1 MDIILDGLNNAQLA
15 AVTSPA
21 DIVQILAP
29 PGSGKTR
36 TLTSRVAYLI
46 KHHNYKPWNILCLTF
61 TIKSS
66 REMKERL
73 GKLIGNGTEAKLVLG
88 TFHSV
93 CRRYLVSYG
102 HLIGIPK
109 DFGIADSSDTLSII
123 KRILKRLRFSLDPR
137 VAQSRISSCKSKGIN
152 VAKLSDDALKKKK
165 VDQQEFA
172 QVFESYEDQLDQGNL
187 LDYDDLLLRCCD
199 LLRQHP
205 LCVSN
210 VEAVLIDEFQDTN
223 VVQFD
228 LMRLFAVQR
237 KRVTT
242 VGDPDQSIY
251 GWRSAE
257 IKNLARMQ
265 TQYPETLVIHLQDNY
280 RSSGAILLA
289 AQELIQQDESRPSK
303 PLLPTHGPGTLPV
316 LRRLPSSDAEASWI
330 VTEIIRM
337 IGMTGGMLKHP
348 DIAILLRSAALSRQI
363 ESAMGKAGIPYRMVG
378 GQRFFD
384 RVEIKILL
392 DYLRVASQPTNNDAV
407 ARVVNIPAR
416 GVGTTTIKALLEE
429 AETKKVTLW
438 SLILDAVRGNIK
450 TSTKIN
456 KPAEQGLGTFVQ
468 IILTAKQKLKD
479 QVNPLSPQ
487 SLLRYIIKRLNFQ
500 DYIKRT
506 YDIDSDGR
514 WANVEE
520 LISQAGEFLISSNSN
535 PENLEAINDTSL
547 PTIEGIAQSDGDVG
561 EKMLSTFLANVAL
574 ATELQKDEGE
584 EDGHGQAQVTISTIH
599 AAKGLEWPVV
609 FVPAAYE
616 GSIPHSRAEDTDEER
631 RLLYVAMTRAQALL
645 YVSCPTRNS
654 RGEESTLSQFL
665 NPKTLG
671 HYLVN
676 VGPQIHTEFV
686 NDVARILK
694 RPCPSESKMLQGS
707 LTLKSREDDLWPLDG
722 QETLGQT
729 KPKWESKTN
738 AHQQNNL
745 LSQCGHITA
754 GKTIN
759 WDSIS
764 NTKINRSLS
773 TAGNT
778 TTMDNASS
786 LTIHQLGGFVSAT
799 NQLGKQHRT
808 REDVGESMAGR
819 SLQALEGAPAPAKR
833 KRKRKPQEE
842 EAQSS
847 LTSLWGLKRHNNE
860 NTARP
865 LKILAPRLSTSLN
878 RACYQSPTQNAASRT
893 QSHSDPTALTPAGP
907 ALLLPT
913 TTSILQRAPLLG
925 IPENLAKHKLR
936 PTMAPRP
943 RPVVEPTDCDVG
955 YAFLSSSPSL
965 PEAATKGQP
974 MTAESRSYGTNEN
987 AEAVESLGGDLTV
1000 QKDVRPSIT
1009 AHTTSL
1015 AQLQAKTTTRKTLGV
1030 RRSMNGWNA
1039 KCGQGGRG
1047 GQSFSV
1053 PSRKE

>member
-1 MDIILDGLNNAQLA
+1 MDAILHGLNNAQLA

-21 DIVQILAP
+21 DVVQILAP
-29 PGSGKTR
+29 PGSGKTK

-46 KHHNYKPWNILCLTF
+46 RYWDYKPWNILCLTF

-73 GKLIGNGTEAKLVLG
+73 GRLIGNGMEAKLVLG

-102 HLIGIPK
+102 HLIGIRK
-109 DFGIADSSDTLSII
+109 GFGIADSSDSLSIL
-123 KRILKRLRFSLDPR
+123 KRILKRLSFTLDPK
-137 VAQSRISSCKSKGIN
+137 VAQSRISSCKSKGVN
-152 VAKLSDDALKKKK
+152 ATKLSEEASKKKK

-172 QVFESYEDQLDQGNL
+172 QVFEAYEDQLEQGNL

-228 LMRLFAVQR
+228 LMRLFAAQR

-303 PLLPTHGPGTLPV
+303 SLLPTHCPGTLPV

-330 VTEIIRM
+330 VTEIMRM
-337 IGMTGGMLKHP
+337 IGMTGGMLKYP

-392 DYLRVASQPTNNDAV
+392 DYLRVVSQPTNNDAI

-416 GVGTTTIKALLEE
+416 SVGTTTIKALLEE
-429 AETKKVTLW
+429 AETKKITLW
-438 SLILDAVRGNIK
+438 SLILDAIRGNI
-450 TSTKIN
+450 TTTTKIN
-456 KPAEQGLGTFVQ
+456 KPAEHGLGTFVQ

-479 QVNPLSPQ
+479 PLDPLSPK
-487 SLLRYIIKRLNFQ
+487 SLLFYIIKKLKFE

-506 YDIDSDGR
+506 YDVGSEGR

-520 LISQAGEFLISSNSN
+520 LISQAGEYPIPVDPSLAEVEADNGV
-535 PENLEAINDTSL
+535 NLPA
-547 PTIEGIAQSDGDVG
+547 IEGVTQADGEVG
-561 EKMLSTFLANVAL
+561 EDLLSMFLANVAL
-574 ATELQKDEGE
+574 ATELQKDDEGE
-584 EDGHGQAQVTISTIH
+584 DSHDQSQVTISTIH

-645 YVSCPTRNS
+645 YMSCPAKNS

-671 HYLVN
+671 HYLIN
-676 VGPQIHTEFV
+676 VGPHISTGFV

-694 RPCPSESKMLQGS
+694 RTCPPENKRIEDSVA
-707 LTLKSREDDLWPLDG
+707 LKSREDDLWPLDG
-722 QETLGQT
+722 QASPEQM
-729 KPKWESKTN
+729 KSR
-738 AHQQNNL
+738 
-745 LSQCGHITA
+745 
-754 GKTIN
+754 
-759 WDSIS
+759 WDSRTTSASS
-764 NTKINRSLS
+764 NAYQFSAGVQLIDQCSINNTTLSRSS
-773 TAGNT
+773 TNVSTT
-778 TTMDNASS
+778 TTMDNMSS
-786 LTIHQLGGFVSAT
+786 LAIHQLGGFTSAT
-799 NQLGKQHRT
+799 NQLGKEHET
-808 REDVGESMAGR
+808 REDASKTSFGRYPTAGKD
-819 SLQALEGAPAPAKR
+819 APRPAGR
-833 KRKRKPQEE
+833 KRKTQD

-847 LTSLWGLKRHNNE
+847 LTSLWGLKRQ
-860 NTARP
+860 NTDAEGP
-865 LKILAPRLSTSLN
+865 PKTFVSSHLAPFDRDDHELASKSSSDHTPLNSSSTTLV
-878 RACYQSPTQNAASRT
+878 ASKAPLRM
-893 QSHSDPTALTPAGP
+893 PKNPPAM
-907 ALLLPT
+907 
-913 TTSILQRAPLLG
+913 SRAPLVG
-925 IPENLAKHKLR
+925 IPDNLAQHKLR
-936 PTMAPRP
+936 PTHAARP
-943 RPVVEPTDCDVG
+943 RLSAIEPTGCDAP
-955 YAFLSSSPSL
+955 YPFLSSSPPI
-965 PEAATKGQP
+965 PEAANKEQSMAAETAGYKG
-974 MTAESRSYGTNEN
+974 NEN
-987 AEAVESLGGDLTV
+987 TTSFEHIEGNPLKNDFRPAVT
-1000 QKDVRPSIT
+1000 T
-1009 AHTTSL
+1009 HTTTL
-1015 AQLQAKTTTRKTLGV
+1015 AKLQATVTARKTLGV

-1039 KCGQGGRG
+1039 RNGQ
-1047 GQSFSV
+1047 
-1053 PSRKE
+1053 K

>member
-1 MDIILDGLNNAQLA
+1 MDVILDGLNNAQLA

-21 DIVQILAP
+21 DVVQILAP
-29 PGSGKTR
+29 PGSGKTK

-109 DFGIADSSDTLSII
+109 VFGIADSSDSLSII

-172 QVFESYEDQLDQGNL
+172 QVFESYEDQLEQANL

-303 PLLPTHGPGTLPV
+303 SLLPTHCPGTLPV

-330 VTEIIRM
+330 VTEILRM

-392 DYLRVASQPTNNDAV
+392 DYLRVVSQSTNNDAV

-416 GVGTTTIKALLEE
+416 GVGTTTIKTLLEE

-456 KPAEQGLGTFVQ
+456 KPAEQGLGTFIQ

-520 LISQAGEFLISSNSN
+520 LISQAGEFLIASNSN
-535 PENLEAINDTSL
+535 LKNLEVINDTSL
-547 PTIEGIAQSDGDVG
+547 PAIEGIAQSDGDVG

-584 EDGHGQAQVTISTIH
+584 EDGQGQAQVTISTIH

-645 YVSCPTRNS
+645 YISCPTKNS

-671 HYLVN
+671 HYLIN

-694 RPCPSESKMLQGS
+694 RPCPSESKMLEGS

-729 KPKWESKTN
+729 KSMWESKTN
-738 AHQQNNL
+738 AYQQNNL
-745 LSQCGHITA
+745 LPQCGHTTT

-764 NTKINRSLS
+764 NTTISRPLS
-773 TAGNT
+773 TAGNA

-786 LTIHQLGGFVSAT
+786 FTIHQLGGFVSAT
-799 NQLGKQHRT
+799 NQLGKQHNT

-819 SLQALEGAPAPAKR
+819 SLQALEGASAPA

-842 EAQSS
+842 AQSS
-847 LTSLWGLKRHNNE
+847 LTNLWGLKRHNSK
-860 NTARP
+860 NTDRP
-865 LKILAPRLSTSLN
+865 LGNLAPRLSTSLN
-878 RACYQSPTQNAASRT
+878 RASHQSPTQNAAGRT
-893 QSHSDPTALTPAGP
+893 PSHSDPTALAPAGP

-943 RPVVEPTDCDVG
+943 RPPVMELTDCDVG
-955 YAFLSSSPSL
+955 YAFLSSSPPL

-987 AEAVESLGGDLTV
+987 AEAVESLEGNPTV

-1015 AQLQAKTTTRKTLGV
+1015 AQLQAKTTPRKTLGV
-1030 RRSMNGWNA
+1030 RRSMNGWNSR
-1039 KCGQGGRG
+1039 CGQGGRG

>member
-21 DIVQILAP
+21 DVVQILAP
-29 PGSGKTR
+29 PGSGKTK

-73 GKLIGNGTEAKLVLG
+73 AKLIGNGTEAKLVLG

-109 DFGIADSSDTLSII
+109 EFGIADSSDSLSII

-152 VAKLSDDALKKKK
+152 VAKLSDDALKNKK

-303 PLLPTHGPGTLPV
+303 SLLPTHCPGTLPV

-392 DYLRVASQPTNNDAV
+392 DYLRVVSQPTNNDAV
-407 ARVVNIPAR
+407 ARVVNVPAR
-416 GVGTTTIKALLEE
+416 GVGTTKIKALIEE

-438 SLILDAVRGNIK
+438 SLILDAVRGNVK

-520 LISQAGEFLISSNSN
+520 LISQAGEFIIPSNSN
-535 PENLEAINDTSL
+535 LENLEVINDTSL
-547 PTIEGIAQSDGDVG
+547 PAIEGIAQSDGDVG

-584 EDGHGQAQVTISTIH
+584 EDGQGQAQVTISTIH

-671 HYLVN
+671 HYLIN
-676 VGPQIHTEFV
+676 VGPQINTGFI

-694 RPCPSESKMLQGS
+694 RPCPPESKMLEGS
-707 LTLKSREDDLWPLDG
+707 LTLKSREDNLWPLDG
-722 QETLGQT
+722 QETLEQT
-729 KPKWESKTN
+729 KSKWESKTS
-738 AHQQNNL
+738 AYQQNNL
-745 LSQCGHITA
+745 
-754 GKTIN
+754 
-759 WDSIS
+759 
-764 NTKINRSLS
+764 
-773 TAGNT
+773 
-778 TTMDNASS
+778 
-786 LTIHQLGGFVSAT
+786 QL
-799 NQLGKQHRT
+799 K
-808 REDVGESMAGR
+808 
-819 SLQALEGAPAPAKR
+819 
-833 KRKRKPQEE
+833 
-842 EAQSS
+842 
-847 LTSLWGLKRHNNE
+847 
-860 NTARP
+860 
-865 LKILAPRLSTSLN
+865 
-878 RACYQSPTQNAASRT
+878 
-893 QSHSDPTALTPAGP
+893 
-907 ALLLPT
+907 
-913 TTSILQRAPLLG
+913 
-925 IPENLAKHKLR
+925 
-936 PTMAPRP
+936 
-943 RPVVEPTDCDVG
+943 
-955 YAFLSSSPSL
+955 
-965 PEAATKGQP
+965 
-974 MTAESRSYGTNEN
+974 
-987 AEAVESLGGDLTV
+987 
-1000 QKDVRPSIT
+1000 
-1009 AHTTSL
+1009 
-1015 AQLQAKTTTRKTLGV
+1015 
-1030 RRSMNGWNA
+1030 
-1039 KCGQGGRG
+1039 
-1047 GQSFSV
+1047 
-1053 PSRKE
+1053 

>member
-1 MDIILDGLNNAQLA
+1 MDVILDGLNNAQLA

-21 DIVQILAP
+21 DVVQILAP
-29 PGSGKTR
+29 PGSGKTK

-109 DFGIADSSDTLSII
+109 EFGIADSSDSLSII

-152 VAKLSDDALKKKK
+152 VAKLSDDALKNKK

-303 PLLPTHGPGTLPV
+303 SLLPTHCPGTLPV

-392 DYLRVASQPTNNDAV
+392 DYLRVVSQPTNNDAV

-450 TSTKIN
+450 TSMKIN

-520 LISQAGEFLISSNSN
+520 LISQAGELVFPSNSN
-535 PENLEAINDTSL
+535 LENLEVINDTSL
-547 PTIEGIAQSDGDVG
+547 PAIEGIAQSDGDVG
-561 EKMLSTFLANVAL
+561 ENMLSTFLANVAL

-584 EDGHGQAQVTISTIH
+584 EDGQVQAQVTISTIH

-671 HYLVN
+671 HYLIN
-676 VGPQIHTEFV
+676 VGPQINTGFV

-694 RPCPSESKMLQGS
+694 RPCPSESKMLEGS
-707 LTLKSREDDLWPLDG
+707 LTLKSREDNLWPLDG
-722 QETLGQT
+722 QETLEQT
-729 KPKWESKTN
+729 KSKWESKTN
-738 AHQQNNL
+738 AYQQNNL
-745 LSQCGHITA
+745 QLERDIIAAGNPINWSSISKTTISRSLNTA
-754 GKTIN
+754 GV
-759 WDSIS
+759 
-764 NTKINRSLS
+764 
-773 TAGNT
+773 A

-786 LTIHQLGGFVSAT
+786 FTIHQLGGFVSAT
-799 NQLGKQHRT
+799 NQLGKEHST
-808 REDVGESMAGR
+808 RGNAGDNTAGR
-819 SLQALEGAPAPAKR
+819 PLQAREEAPALV
-833 KRKRKPQEE
+833 KRKRKPQGEG
-842 EAQSS
+842 QSS
-847 LTSLWGLKRHNNE
+847 LTSLWEVKRQCVGNN
-860 NTARP
+860 RP
-865 LKILAPRLSTSLN
+865 RGRLIPSHSSSLVSRSASTSLAGHTLSISN
-878 RACYQSPTQNAASRT
+878 TTALMT
-893 QSHSDPTALTPAGP
+893 SDPPSE
-907 ALLLPT
+907 LPT
-913 TTSILQRAPLLG
+913 HTSTLHRAPLAG
-925 IPENLAKHKLR
+925 IPDTLAKHKLR
-936 PTMAPRP
+936 PTMAPCP
-943 RPVVEPTDCDVG
+943 RPPVMETTECDAP
-955 YAFLSSSPSL
+955 YAFLSSSPPL
-965 PEAATKGQP
+965 PKAASKVQST
-974 MTAESRSYGTNEN
+974 TAKSSFHGISEN
-987 AEAVESLGGDLTV
+987 AEAVESLEETLPGKSDI
-1000 QKDVRPSIT
+1000 RPAVI
-1009 AHTTSL
+1009 AHSTSL
-1015 AQLQAKTTTRKTLGV
+1015 ARLQATATTRKTLGV
-1030 RRSMNGWNA
+1030 RRSMNGWNTR
-1039 KCGQGGRG
+1039 CGQGGRG
-1047 GQSFSV
+1047 GQNFSV

>member
-1 MDIILDGLNNAQLA
+1 MFSRRHPDYDGVSSQQEAFDFLDKVFQLLEEEDAATVAASKQASYVVKDLFGGQKYTQLDCACGDKRNAAYDSAYSLQLNMDSKCRTTTVPSCLNRAFASVEVEEFPCESCKKKRTISKKDCIKTWGDYLILHLNRAETPDPKGGAKFIKTKIEIPTELSLDDVMLDGQSTATKPEEGKMKPPAAVNYEPIAFIERRGDEFDLLTWRFKPHFPTALQSRKIEQLHPYSTIAAVPSTSWMDVMLDGLNNAQLA

-21 DIVQILAP
+21 DVVQILAP
-29 PGSGKTR
+29 PGSGKTK

-73 GKLIGNGTEAKLVLG
+73 AKLIGNGMEAKLVLG

-109 DFGIADSSDTLSII
+109 DFGIADSSDSLSII

-137 VAQSRISSCKSKGIN
+137 VAQSRISSYKSKGIN
-152 VAKLSDDALKKKK
+152 VAKLSDDALKKK

-237 KRVTT
+237 KRITT

-303 PLLPTHGPGTLPV
+303 SLLPTHCPGTLPV

-337 IGMTGGMLKHP
+337 IGMTDGMLKHP

-384 RVEIKILL
+384 RVEIKVLL
-392 DYLRVASQPTNNDAV
+392 DYMRVVSQPTNNDAV

-438 SLILDAVRGNIK
+438 SLILDAVRGNIR

-479 QVNPLSPQ
+479 QVNPLSPH

-520 LISQAGEFLISSNSN
+520 LISQAGEFLIPSNSN
-535 PENLEAINDTSL
+535 LENLEAINDTSL
-547 PTIEGIAQSDGDVG
+547 PAIEGIAQSDGEVG

-584 EDGHGQAQVTISTIH
+584 EDGQGQAQVTISTIH

-645 YVSCPTRNS
+645 YISCPTKNS

-671 HYLVN
+671 HYLIN

-694 RPCPSESKMLQGS
+694 RPCPSESKMLEES

-729 KPKWESKTN
+729 KSKWESKTN
-738 AHQQNNL
+738 AYQQNNL
-745 LSQCGHITA
+745 LPQCGHITA

-764 NTKINRSLS
+764 NITISRSLS
-773 TAGNT
+773 TAGNA

-786 LTIHQLGGFVSAT
+786 FTIHQLGGF
-799 NQLGKQHRT
+799 
-808 REDVGESMAGR
+808 
-819 SLQALEGAPAPAKR
+819 
-833 KRKRKPQEE
+833 
-842 EAQSS
+842 
-847 LTSLWGLKRHNNE
+847 
-860 NTARP
+860 
-865 LKILAPRLSTSLN
+865 
-878 RACYQSPTQNAASRT
+878 
-893 QSHSDPTALTPAGP
+893 
-907 ALLLPT
+907 
-913 TTSILQRAPLLG
+913 
-925 IPENLAKHKLR
+925 
-936 PTMAPRP
+936 
-943 RPVVEPTDCDVG
+943 
-955 YAFLSSSPSL
+955 
-965 PEAATKGQP
+965 
-974 MTAESRSYGTNEN
+974 
-987 AEAVESLGGDLTV
+987 
-1000 QKDVRPSIT
+1000 
-1009 AHTTSL
+1009 
-1015 AQLQAKTTTRKTLGV
+1015 
-1030 RRSMNGWNA
+1030 
-1039 KCGQGGRG
+1039 
-1047 GQSFSV
+1047 
-1053 PSRKE
+1053 

>member
-1 MDIILDGLNNAQLA
+1 MDIILDGFNNAQLA

-21 DIVQILAP
+21 DVVQILAP
-29 PGSGKTR
+29 PGSGKTK

-73 GKLIGNGTEAKLVLG
+73 GKLIGNGIEAKLVLG

-223 VVQFD
+223 IVQFD

-303 PLLPTHGPGTLPV
+303 SLLPTHCPGTLPV

-330 VTEIIRM
+330 VTEIIRV

-392 DYLRVASQPTNNDAV
+392 DYLRVVSQPTNNDAV
-407 ARVVNIPAR
+407 ARAVNIPAR

-479 QVNPLSPQ
+479 QANALSPQ

-500 DYIKRT
+500 DYIKRV

-520 LISQAGEFLISSNSN
+520 LISQAGEFVIPLNSN
-535 PENLEAINDTSL
+535 LENLEATNHTSL
-547 PTIEGIAQSDGDVG
+547 PAIEGIAQSDGDVG

-584 EDGHGQAQVTISTIH
+584 EDGQGQAQVTISTIH

-671 HYLVN
+671 HYLIN
-676 VGPQIHTEFV
+676 VGPQINTGFV

-694 RPCPSESKMLQGS
+694 RPCPSKSKMLEGS
-707 LTLKSREDDLWPLDG
+707 LTLKSREDNLWPLNG
-722 QETLGQT
+722 QETSEQT
-729 KPKWESKTN
+729 KSKWESKTN
-738 AHQQNNL
+738 AYQQNNL
-745 LSQCGHITA
+745 QLERDIIATENP
-754 GKTIN
+754 IN
-759 WDSIS
+759 WGTIS
-764 NTKINRSLS
+764 NTTISRSLN
-773 TAGNT
+773 TAGVA

-786 LTIHQLGGFVSAT
+786 FTIHQLGGFVSAI
-799 NQLGKQHRT
+799 NQMGKEHST
-808 REDVGESMAGR
+808 RGNAGDNTAGR
-819 SLQALEGAPAPAKR
+819 PLQAREEAPALM
-833 KRKRKPQEE
+833 KRKRKPQGEG
-842 EAQSS
+842 QSS
-847 LTSLWGLKRHNNE
+847 LTSLWEVKRKCTGND
-860 NTARP
+860 RSRG
-865 LKILAPRLSTSLN
+865 RLIPSHSSSPGSRSASTSLAGHTLSISN
-878 RACYQSPTQNAASRT
+878 TTALMT
-893 QSHSDPTALTPAGP
+893 SDPPSEF
-907 ALLLPT
+907 PT
-913 TTSILQRAPLLG
+913 HTSTLHRAPLAG
-925 IPENLAKHKLR
+925 IPDNLAKHKLR

-943 RPVVEPTDCDVG
+943 RPPVMETTECDAP
-955 YAFLSSSPSL
+955 YEFLSSSP
-965 PEAATKGQP
+965 PFPKAANKGQST
-974 MTAESRSYGTNEN
+974 TANSCSHGMSEN
-987 AEAVESLGGDLTV
+987 AETVESLEETLSGKSDIGPAV
-1000 QKDVRPSIT
+1000 I
-1009 AHTTSL
+1009 AHSTSL
-1015 AQLQAKTTTRKTLGV
+1015 ARLQATTTTRKTLGV

-1039 KCGQGGRG
+1039 RCGQGGRG
-1047 GQSFSV
+1047 GQRFSV
-1053 PSRKE
+1053 PSRNE